1 MKDLQLND
9 KKIEVYTYV
18 EIENILLN
26 IGKSLKD
33 IDGMPLP
40 DSLLL
45 CTVGYRWINEE
56 LNYDKDALK

>member
-45 CTVGYRWINEE
+45 STVGYR
-56 LNYDKDALK
+56 